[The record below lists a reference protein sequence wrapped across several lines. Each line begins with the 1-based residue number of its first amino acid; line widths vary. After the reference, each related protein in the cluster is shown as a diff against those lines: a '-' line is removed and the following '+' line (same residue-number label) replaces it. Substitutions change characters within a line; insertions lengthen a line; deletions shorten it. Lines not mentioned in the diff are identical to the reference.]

1 MQINAGLICNH
12 YKLSNC
18 RNWPDILPGK
28 ISGVDI
34 NYKTQ
39 PNEGVQSGFGQ
50 NRKIK
55 NLL

>member
-1 MQINAGLICNH
+1 MDKRERTDNTMDKRKRTDNTTGLICNH

-34 NYKTQ
+34 N
-39 PNEGVQSGFGQ
+39 
-50 NRKIK
+50 
-55 NLL
+55 